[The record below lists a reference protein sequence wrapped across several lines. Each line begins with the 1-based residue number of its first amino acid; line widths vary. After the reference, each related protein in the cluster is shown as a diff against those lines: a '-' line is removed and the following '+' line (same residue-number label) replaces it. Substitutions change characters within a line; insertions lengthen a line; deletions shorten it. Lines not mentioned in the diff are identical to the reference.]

1 VDIKRLEAGVS
12 GNTDQ
17 SKFEE
22 LRTTSMAIASKMVAD
37 VDLYGKTGQSS
48 Q

>member
-12 GNTDQ
+12 GNIDH